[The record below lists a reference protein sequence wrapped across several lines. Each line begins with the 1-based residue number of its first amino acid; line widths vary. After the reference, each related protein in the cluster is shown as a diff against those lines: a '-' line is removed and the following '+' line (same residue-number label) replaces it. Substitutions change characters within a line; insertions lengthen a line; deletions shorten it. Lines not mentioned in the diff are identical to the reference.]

1 MFLRYSVG
9 DGKTLQVLLSRD
21 SEKSILQI
29 TSVLLA
35 LILKQ
40 QYPLTAALHLKQ
52 LNLYINDRL
61 ISCSRQEIQRWCFQL
76 KKNRILSEEA
86 ALKKGTNALTKY
98 VWGPFGSDS
107 LTHPN

>member
-1 MFLRYSVG
+1 MFKAGDTKMMFSV
-9 DGKTLQVLLSRD
+9 
-21 SEKSILQI
+21 
-29 TSVLLA
+29 
-35 LILKQ
+35 
-40 QYPLTAALHLKQ
+40 
-52 LNLYINDRL
+52 
-61 ISCSRQEIQRWCFQL
+61 